1 MEIIKHFE
9 LKKNQNKSFQDV
21 WNATGVILRCRATG
35 TLPTVAS
42 ATVNSHFGNSLAVF
56 L

>member
-1 MEIIKHFE
+1 MCEMQLESFLDAEQLE
-9 LKKNQNKSFQDV
+9 L
-21 WNATGVILRCRATG
+21 L
-35 TLPTVAS
+35 TVAS